1 MLFCEVYSSIFL
13 RHLILEI
20 QIMPNDLKLITLF
33 LHFENNKLFI
43 KLIYIY
49 IYLKNQIGIII
60 FSTQAFLL
68 FEI

>member
-49 IYLKNQIGIII
+49 IYI
-60 FSTQAFLL
+60 
-68 FEI
+68 